1 MISEAKDRLLAAG
14 TPFALVEGTLALAQV
29 KDRPTAM
36 PAAYVF
42 PLRSAS
48 SANQRATGGVLQN
61 TGEDFG
67 VIIIFENLSA
77 PVGDPGTD
85 ELEQVVG
92 WVRNQLVG
100 FEIDGDHDPVEHISG
115 ALVKAAG
122 GIVWWQEE
130 FGTAHLLEGNE

>member
-1 MISEAKDRLLAAG
+1 MISEAKDRLLATG
-14 TPFALVEGTLALAQV
+14 TPFALVEGALALSQV
-29 KDRPTAM
+29 KDRPNAM
-36 PAAYVF
+36 PAAYVL

-61 TGEDFG
+61 TAEDFAV
-67 VIIIFENLSA
+67 VIVFENLSS

-85 ELEQVVG
+85 ELEQLFG

-100 FEIDGDHDPVEHISG
+100 FEIDDDHEPIEHISG

-130 FGTAHLLEGNE
+130 FGTAHLLEN